1 MARWI
6 AFLLG
11 VSLTLGCG
19 KDDHD
24 AGEGAETQEEAAEGS
39 GDEHAGEESH
49 DLGTAKADRFEVK
62 VTQYGDLK
70 AGGELA
76 FSIEITGGSTDAVRA
91 WIGTKDAKGSM
102 KERVDGGHGHGHV
115 EAPDPLPEGCKLWI
129 EIESAS
135 PGMAMV
141 SFDLK

>member
-6 AFLLG
+6 AFLLAA
-11 VSLTLGCG
+11 SLTLGCG

-24 AGEGAETQEEAAEGS
+24 HDHNEGAGHENEAGEEE
-39 GDEHAGEESH
+39 EHAGEESH
-49 DLGTAKADRFEVK
+49 DLGAAKADRFDIK

-76 FSIEITGGSTDAVRA
+76 FSIEITGGTADAVRA
-91 WIGTKDAKGSM
+91 WIGTQDAKGSM
-102 KERVDGGHGHGHV
+102 KHRIEGGHGHV
-115 EAPDPLPEGCKLWI
+115 EAPDPLPDGSKLWI

-135 PGMAMV
+135 PGMATA

>member
-6 AFLLG
+6 AFLLAA
-11 VSLTLGCG
+11 SLTFGCS

-24 AGEGAETQEEAAEGS
+24 HDHDEGAGHETGADEE
-39 GDEHAGEESH
+39 EHVGETSH
-49 DLGTAKADRFEVK
+49 DLGTAKADRFDVK

-70 AGGELA
+70 AGGELG
-76 FSIEITGGSTDAVRA
+76 FNIEITGGTTDAVRA
-91 WIGTKDAKGSM
+91 WIGKQDAEGSM
-102 KERVDGGHGHGHV
+102 KSRIEGDHGHV

-135 PGMAMV
+135 PGMATA
-141 SFDLK
+141 SFDLR